1 MAEWAE
7 VGPVT
12 MLSLP
17 DRVSVNIERM
27 ILDGTLAPGERL
39 PSERELAEHLSVS
52 RVSVRQALHELETR
66 GMIDRKPGRGTI
78 VLAPGDRAALPTDAV
93 AALASVEPQ
102 LHEIMEL
109 RSIIEPPIARIT
121 AGRATARDVDQLRQL
136 VDDMEGDLSA
146 ERYAQLDRSFHQA
159 IAQYTHNSLLALI
172 NEQIALQIAPS
183 RARPL
188 QTLERRKISTSAHR
202 RIFEAIARGD
212 GDAAASEALAHV
224 LDVSREILRATTT
237 SGER

>member
-17 DRVSVNIERM
+17 DRVSVNLERM
-27 ILDGTLAPGERL
+27 ILDGKLVPGERL
-39 PSERELAEHLSVS
+39 PAERELAEHLGVS
-52 RVSVRQALHELETR
+52 RVSVRQALRELETR
-66 GMIDRKPGRGTI
+66 GLIDRRPGRGTI
-78 VLAPGDRAALPTDAV
+78 VLAPGARAALPTDALH
-93 AALASVEPQ
+93 ALATVQTE

-121 AGRATARDVDQLRQL
+121 AERATSRDIDMLRQL
-136 VDDMEGDLSA
+136 VDDMEGELSP
-146 ERYAQLDRSFHQA
+146 EQYAHLDRAFHQS
-159 IAQYTHNSLLALI
+159 IAQYTHNAMLALI

-188 QTLERRKISTSAHR
+188 QTPERRRISTSAHR
-202 RIFEAIARGD
+202 RIFEAISRGD

-224 LDVSREILRATTT
+224 LDVSREIRLAAEGGR
-237 SGER
+237 R